1 MEYEWIDKKPTIKIK
16 SLTWKLWL
24 YKAIMFPSDVPGTC
38 DLSGG
43 EKSESFKLHDTHISN

>member
-24 YKAIMFPSDVPGTC
+24 YKAIMFPSGVPGTC